1 MILITGDGSFQMNM
15 QELAIMKKF
24 KLPIKICL
32 MNNGFLGM
40 VHQWQK
46 MFYDENYSETILD
59 SAPDWAKLAEAY
71 NLNYMRIDTL
81 EQCNEQ
87 LAAALTSKEGWFID
101 FRIDANADVY
111 PMVPAGKGLDDIVV
125 GE

>member
-1 MILITGDGSFQMNM
+1 MAFWAWCISGRKCST
-15 QELAIMKKF
+15 KKT
-24 KLPIKICL
+24 I
-32 MNNGFLGM
+32 
-40 VHQWQK
+40 Q
-46 MFYDENYSETILD
+46 ETILD
-59 SAPDWAKLAEAY
+59 SAPDWEKLAEAY

>member
-1 MILITGDGSFQMNM
+1 MAFWAWYISGRKCSTTKTIR
-15 QELAIMKKF
+15 
-24 KLPIKICL
+24 KLFWTVR
-32 MNNGFLGM
+32 G
-40 VHQWQK
+40 
-46 MFYDENYSETILD
+46 
-59 SAPDWAKLAEAY
+59 WAKLAEAY